1 MRRATVDAVEKDYA
15 LTYLASFPFLTN
27 KRPYLAKMRP
37 IAKMPDLPDLPD
49 LFYLAK
55 LPFN

>member
-1 MRRATVDAVEKDYA
+1 VEKDYA